1 MKDNNEACFV
11 KIDINSVSPKLH
23 TVVKIL
29 RKHNEMV
36 GNTFEYNNLTNG
48 SLEGINTNES
58 STLSWT
64 NSMRIDIVKL
74 RK

>member
-1 MKDNNEACFV
+1 
-11 KIDINSVSPKLH
+11 
-23 TVVKIL
+23 
-29 RKHNEMV
+29 MV